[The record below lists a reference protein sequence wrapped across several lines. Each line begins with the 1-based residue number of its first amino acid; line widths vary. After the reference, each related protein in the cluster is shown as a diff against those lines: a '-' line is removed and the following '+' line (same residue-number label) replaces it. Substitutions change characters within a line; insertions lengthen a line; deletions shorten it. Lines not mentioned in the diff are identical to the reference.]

1 MPGVSEKLP
10 VTEVKTDNLIPLN
23 DKEFEL
29 IRDLVYSRF
38 GINLTEQ
45 KRSLIAG
52 RLNRTLRQNGIDSF
66 RAYYDYVISDQTGQ
80 ALSKMVDKIST
91 NHTFFYREKEHF
103 DYLRDTVLPELTRQA
118 QKSGKKVMRI
128 WCAAS
133 SSGEEPYTLAMLLC
147 EYFKSDLA
155 AWDVGILATD
165 ISFDILESAK
175 KGIYDD
181 RNVSQLPKELR
192 NRYLKKLP
200 ENMWEVNDKIKELV
214 LFRRL
219 NLMRQEFPFRGKFQ
233 VIFSRNV
240 MIYFDEPTR
249 ESLVKRYHRYMEPGG
264 YLFIGHSETLG
275 RNNKLYRF
283 LKPAVYR
290 MEPINE

>member
-10 VTEVKTDNLIPLN
+10 VTEVKTDDLIPLN

-45 KRSLIAG
+45 KRTLIVG
-52 RLNRTLRQNGIDSF
+52 RLNTLLRQNGLKNF
-66 RAYYDYVISDQTGQ
+66 QAYYNYVLADKTGQ
-80 ALSKMVDKIST
+80 ALSKMVDSIST
-91 NHTFFYREKEHF
+91 HHTFFYREMEHF
-103 DYLRDTVLPELTRQA
+103 DYMLDTVLPGLASQA
-118 QKSGKKVMRI
+118 QKRGKKVLRI
-128 WCAAS
+128 WCSAS

-147 EYFKSDLA
+147 EYFKRDLA
-155 AWDVGILATD
+155 SWDVGVLATD
-165 ISFDILESAK
+165 ISIDILESAK

-181 RNVSQLPKELR
+181 GNVSQLPEELK
-192 NRYLKKLP
+192 NRYFKKLP
-200 ENMWEVNDKIKELV
+200 EHKWDVKNKIKELV

-240 MIYFDEPTR
+240 MLYFDEPTR
-249 ESLVKRYHRYMEPGG
+249 QSLVKRYHGSMEPGG
-264 YLFIGHSETLG
+264 YLFIGRGETLG
-275 RNNKLYRF
+275 RNNNFYRF
-283 LKPAVYR
+283 LEPGVYR
-290 MEPINE
+290 KEPIN

>member
-10 VTEVKTDNLIPLN
+10 VIQVKTNDLIPLS
-23 DKEFEL
+23 DKEFAL

-38 GINLTEQ
+38 GINLTEK
-45 KRSLIAG
+45 KRSLIVG
-52 RLNRTLRQNGIDSF
+52 RLNKILRENGIKSF
-66 RAYYDYVISDQTGQ
+66 QAYHNYVLADKTGQ
-80 ALSKMVDKIST
+80 ALSKMVNNIST
-91 NHTFFYREKEHF
+91 NHTFFYREKAHF
-103 DYLRDTVLPELTRQA
+103 DYMLDTVLPELVSQA
-118 QKSGKKVMRI
+118 KKSGKKVFRI
-128 WCAAS
+128 WCSAS

-155 AWDVGILATD
+155 SWDVGVLATD
-165 ISFDILESAK
+165 ISFDILETAK
-175 KGIYDD
+175 KGIYHDG
-181 RNVSQLPKELR
+181 NVSQLPDA
-192 NRYLKKLP
+192 LKNKYFNKLP
-200 ENMWEVNDKIKELV
+200 EEKWEVKNQIKELV

-219 NLMRQEFPFRGKFQ
+219 NLMRNEYPFRGKFQ

-249 ESLVKRYHRYMEPGG
+249 QSLVKRYHRYLEPRG

-275 RNNKLYRF
+275 RNNSLYRF

-290 MEPINE
+290 KGPIN

>member
-118 QKSGKKVMRI
+118 QKSGKKVVRI

-147 EYFKSDLA
+147 EYFKSDLP

-181 RNVSQLPKELR
+181 RNVSQLPKEWK

-200 ENMWEVNDKIKELV
+200 ENMWEVNNKIKELV

-219 NLMRQEFPFRGKFQ
+219 NLMHQEYPFRGKFQ

-275 RNNKLYRF
+275 RNNNLYRF

>member
-10 VTEVKTDNLIPLN
+10 VTEVKTDDLIPLN

-118 QKSGKKVMRI
+118 QKNGKKVVRI

-192 NRYLKKLP
+192 DRYLKKLP
-200 ENMWEVNDKIKELV
+200 ENKWEVNNKIKELV

-275 RNNKLYRF
+275 RNNNLFRF